1 MLWFSTF
8 FSTESV
14 GVEVLGSAV
23 ADFVGLAVV
32 VRDVVVRDIVVGG
45 DIVVGDDIIVEVL
58 VDDVATV
65 ADVADHT
72 EVVGGVTAGV
82 AGCSVAVASVCAAC
96 VVDVAFSAVVIVTFG
111 DRRVDV
117 AAARA
122 RK

>member
-32 VRDVVVRDIVVGG
+32 VRDIVVRDIVVGV
-45 DIVVGDDIIVEVL
+45 VVGDIIMEVL

>member
-32 VRDVVVRDIVVGG
+32 VRDVVVR

-117 AAARA
+117 AAARV

>member
-32 VRDVVVRDIVVGG
+32 VRDVVVRDIVAR